1 MIALRKT
8 LLLLAFVL
16 TTAVPQAFA
25 DVVQGSTTPP
35 NKGIPE
41 YLYQMTSGNGFIC
54 GKTTAPTQTEK
65 NYGLFAFYKAE
76 NKGNETYYIYSY
88 KEQKWLTYNKA
99 ASYTSNKNFIK
110 LNATQDTAC
119 YFLVHAYSGEKY
131 EIQPYSTKGV
141 SNQYLNWFGGVGS
154 GKNEY
159 DGSNTLGIW
168 TDKGSKDGG
177 SRWTFSR
184 VIVKQYTYTVN
195 CDDGVTVNYGGK
207 QYKNGETIS
216 TTGTLNTGAVSVTS
230 TTGKFAT
237 VVARLNSETTGT
249 VTVAYHNTPSTPVAK
264 TYTTATLYPE
274 QQEEV
279 GDAWLQTAIEDAD
292 TVYTLSNNVLSAAF
306 VKTSGALFFGGS
318 KAMNLEAGTEP
329 FTVAFGSGDVVAA
342 SAMTLKD
349 IKEEDLTGNSEAV
362 GGAEH
367 YNGKALVANYEYAY
381 GDSVINIEWRA
392 VLRDGSHYLRTEMKL
407 TGKNDIDM
415 YNVIPLIYNVN
426 AKEAGSTP
434 AVVGN
439 TRGAVV
445 MNDKIFAGLEN
456 PVGYNTVGDATGDED
471 NWEVDQTLSDVS
483 LAASDWKDLSSA
495 DEVPTRVQEVSG
507 YTYPNVKAYTSP
519 STYHFAKNQK
529 VQVTVTYTGG
539 ANRLNLDGAELLLN
553 GSSAASDFHFGF
565 TGNAKENNVYT
576 MVVAEEGDYTLRM
589 YIDKRESIT
598 ATSKLSVVTYKAKEG
613 VVINT
618 DVVPVKGR
626 WSRNTTLQKGDTWKI
641 SGVVGLIAQDGKQS
655 ETDITKTQK
664 RRSFLAYSER
674 ERAVPWRAF
683 PAYISWYE
691 LNINRNNAEDPTQNM
706 NAEQVLDVERH
717 WLTNSYNRYKVGP
730 KAFVIDDG
738 WDNYGLWTFHAGF
751 PNEMRDIA
759 DSAKTMQAGV
769 GAWLGPVGGYG
780 TSGDYRRSYWNSNNR
795 GGMHLSNPAYY
806 KVFLNAARNLTK
818 NQGDFR
824 FFKFDGIS
832 AQFSA
837 VGPDAGDA
845 GNENA
850 EGIIKLEQFVRD
862 SLRRDIFFNT
872 TVGTWASPFW
882 YHITDATWRQANDYG
897 ESANSNTIDRER
909 WITYRD
915 QLVYQ
920 NYVTNSP
927 ICPINTLMTHG
938 FILTKFGSVS
948 KNMEYNNVLREL
960 RAAFVCG
967 SGMVELYNDY
977 SLMNSINHGALW
989 ADLAE
994 CIKWQQRNAD
1004 VLPDAHWVGG
1014 NPWNGSVTA
1023 VYGWASWNGKKA
1035 TLALRNGG
1043 NDTKT
1048 YSFTL
1053 RDALN
1058 IPATVTGAT
1067 VTFSKSFGVQDSLQG
1082 FTELQPIGIDD
1093 KLTVTLPGS
1102 SLFCFDGVCTDPVK
1116 VTNITIKGEDDSTHV
1131 AINKT
1136 LVLTGTTNTDASFPA
1151 LLWESSD
1158 TTIAKVVNGLVVPVK
1173 EGEVT
1178 ITAKATDG
1186 SGVSQ
1191 SVTVKVTPKPFEPY
1205 ACNFDKSESGTR
1217 TNRWITS
1224 VTLTPKGQPTQT
1236 LTVGT
1241 ANKPYVDLVDSVLT
1255 CNAGD
1260 SLTVVINKNA
1270 NWMNGYVYIDVNQDS
1285 IFQFRPDTLD
1295 QTGTDVMSYSF
1306 YSANFSNDKSGQ
1318 NSAGKQLTNNARNTM
1333 YCPPFLAP
1341 TKAGT
1346 YRIRFKMDWNSI
1358 DPGGQLAADGT
1369 LTGSNGFFANSGEI
1383 VDATLLV
1390 KSAPTGITKVETDA
1404 NRPDMI
1410 YDLQGRRLSEAPSRG
1425 VYIINGKK
1433 VIK

>member
-168 TDKGSKDGG
+168 TDNGSSDGG

-184 VIVKQYTYTVN
+184 VMVKQYTYTVN

-415 YNVIPLIYNVN
+415 FNVIPLVYKVN

-456 PVGYNTVGDATGDED
+456 PVAYNTVGDATGDD
-471 NWEVDQTLSDVS
+471 DQWEVDKSEADVS
-483 LAASDWKDLSSA
+483 LAASDWKQISDA
-495 DEVPTRVQEVSG
+495 DSVPARVQEVSG
-507 YTYPNVKAYTSP
+507 YTYPNVTAYNSK
-519 STYHFAKNQK
+519 SYRFEKGKK
-529 VQVTVTYTGG
+529 VEVTVTYKSGSH
-539 ANRLNLDGAELLLN
+539 RINLDGVELMLN
-553 GSSAASDFHFGF
+553 GSAVASDFHFGY
-565 TGNAKENNVYT
+565 TGSNKSNNVYA
-576 MVVAEEGDYTLRM
+576 MVAPETGDYTIRI
-589 YIDKRESIT
+589 YADKREEIN
-598 ATSKLSVVTYKAKEG
+598 ATSTLSVKTYKAKAG

-618 DVVPVKGR
+618 DVVAVKGR
-626 WSRNTTLQKGDTWKI
+626 WSRNTTLKKGDTWKI
-641 SGVVGLIAQDGKQS
+641 SGVVGLIAQDGKQG

-683 PAYISWYE
+683 PAYITWYE
-691 LNINRNNAEDPTQNM
+691 LQINRNNAPNPVNNTT
-706 NAEQVLDVERH
+706 AEQVLDVERH
-717 WLTNSYNRYKVGP
+717 WLNNSYNRYKIGP

-738 WDNYGLWTFHAGF
+738 WDVYGTWKFHAGF
-751 PNEMRDIA
+751 PNEMRDMA
-759 DSAKTMQAGV
+759 DSAKTMNAGV

-780 TSGDYRRSYWNSNNR
+780 TSGDYRRNYWKDK
-795 GGMHLSNPAYY
+795 GGMQLSNPAYY
-806 KVFLNAARNLTK
+806 KVFLDAARNLTK

-832 AQFSA
+832 GQFSS

-850 EGIIKLEQFVRD
+850 EGIIRLEQFVRD

-882 YHITDATWRQANDYG
+882 YHYTDATWRQANDYG
-897 ESANSNTIDRER
+897 ECANSNTIDRER

-1043 NDTKT
+1043 NDAKT

-1067 VTFSKSFGVQDSLQG
+1067 VTFSKSFGVQDALPG
-1082 FTELQPIGIDD
+1082 LTEGQAISIDQQ
-1093 KLTVTLPGS
+1093 LTVKLPAS
-1102 SLFCFDGVCTDPVK
+1102 SLFCFDGVTGQPEK
-1116 VTNITIKGEDDSTHV
+1116 VSAITITSESNASKV
-1131 AINKT
+1131 AVNKT
-1136 LVLTGTTNTDASFPA
+1136 LVLLAVTNSNATFPA
-1151 LLWESSD
+1151 LQWESSD
-1158 TTIAKVVNGLVVPVK
+1158 KEVATVVNGLVVPVK

-1186 SGVSQ
+1186 SNVSQ
-1191 SVTVKVTPKPFEPY
+1191 TFKVTVTPKAFEPY
-1205 ACNFDKSESGTR
+1205 ACNFDKDDAGSQH
-1217 TNRWITS
+1217 NRYITS
-1224 VTLTPKGQPTQT
+1224 VTLTPKGKEAQT
-1236 LTVGT
+1236 LNVGT
-1241 ANKPYVDLVDSVLT
+1241 SHKPYVDKVDEVLT
-1255 CNAGD
+1255 CDAGD
-1260 SLTVVINKNA
+1260 TLTINFNISGA
-1270 NWMNGYVYIDVNQDS
+1270 WMNAYVYIDMNQDS
-1285 IFQFRPDTLD
+1285 VFQFNPNELD
-1295 QTGTDVMSYSF
+1295 QTGTDVMTYSF
-1306 YSANFSNDKSGQ
+1306 YTGSFSQDTNGQ
-1318 NSAGKQLTNNARNTM
+1318 NSAGTKINGQARNTTV
-1333 YCPPFLAP
+1333 CPPFKAP
-1341 TKAGT
+1341 ANAGD
-1346 YRIRFKMDWNSI
+1346 YRIRFKLDWNSV
-1358 DPGGQLAADGT
+1358 DPGGQVGSDGT
-1369 LTGSNGFFANSGEI
+1369 LTQRNAFFQTSGEI
-1383 VDATLLV
+1383 VDATLRV
-1390 KSAPTGITKVETDA
+1390 KGSLTGIAVIPGNASKENV
-1404 NRPDMI
+1404 I
-1410 YDLQGRRLSEAPSRG
+1410 YDLQGRRLEKAPTHG
-1425 VYIINGKK
+1425 VYIINGRK